1 MFLANGRP
9 GLGERRTRP
18 RQRFRGTDRQVRGL
32 VLNALRGLPDGRI
45 AIDRKDIEALW
56 SDHIQL
62 DKCIA
67 SLDDDGLIEML
78 PDGSVRLPC

>member
-1 MFLANGRP
+1 M
-9 GLGERRTRP
+9 
-18 RQRFRGTDRQVRGL
+18 
-32 VLNALRGLPDGRI
+32 LNALRGLPDGRI